1 MSQADLPQPLPDVS
15 PEDILQRAAIDR
27 STRLPV
33 LFFFTSAA
41 FWLLLATVLGLVSSI
56 KMVAP
61 GFLGIDW
68 LNFGR
73 SQPAFMNALVY
84 GWAFQ
89 AGLGVMIWM
98 MARLCRTEVKNP
110 ITLVVAGHFWNVGV
124 TAGVIGILAGYGSPM
139 KWLEF
144 PSMVWPI
151 LLVSYSMIVVWL
163 VVMFAARSKGDVFIS
178 QWYLLAACFSFPWL
192 YLTANLFLNVF
203 QKTGVAGPAIASWYA
218 NNILFLWMVPVGL
231 ASSYFII
238 PKIVG
243 KPIHS
248 YQLASFAF
256 WGLVAISPWS
266 GAQDLIG
273 GPLPAWLP
281 AVAGTAQI
289 LLLIPVLAIAFNHY
303 LTVKG
308 HHRLVELS
316 PSLRFTFFGSIGYA
330 ITSVCAA
337 LLSSL
342 TLARYTGFSF
352 AQDAV
357 ALSGVYMFFTM
368 TMFGA
373 IYFIVPRITGCEW
386 ISGGRIRFHFWW
398 STYACIALC
407 VLLLAAG
414 FSHGAAADTWDS
426 DMSGAITFSYG
437 YLVGLILAWLFIV
450 AANAVFLHHLALMV
464 CKRGRQA
471 GAATLIHPAAPYDS
485 AELVITTE
493 GAEA

>member
-1 MSQADLPQPLPDVS
+1 MSQEDQTQPPIEVT

-41 FWLLLATVLGLVSSI
+41 AWLLIATILGLISST
-56 KMVAP
+56 KLVAP

-68 LNFGR
+68 LNYGR
-73 SQPAFMNALVY
+73 SQPAFLNAILY

-98 MARLCRTEVKNP
+98 MARLCRTELKNP
-110 ITLVVAGHFWNVGV
+110 ITLVVAGHFWNIGV
-124 TAGVIGILAGYGSPM
+124 AAGVIGILAGYGTAM

-144 PSMVWPI
+144 PSFVWPI

-163 VVMFAARSKGDVFIS
+163 VVMFSARRKGHVFVS

-192 YLTANLFLNVF
+192 YLTANLILNVF
-203 QKTGVAGPAIASWYA
+203 KGTGVAGPAIASWYA
-218 NNILFLWMVPVGL
+218 NNILFLWLVPVGL

-248 YQLASFAF
+248 YQLASLAF
-256 WGLVAISPWS
+256 WGLVGIAPWA
-266 GAQDLIG
+266 GAQELIG
-273 GPLPAWLP
+273 GPIPAWMP
-281 AVAGTAQI
+281 AIGGAAQV
-289 LLLIPVLAIAFNHY
+289 LLLIPVLAVGLNHY
-303 LTVKG
+303 LTVRGSHK
-308 HHRLVELS
+308 LVEMS
-316 PSLRFTFFGSIGYA
+316 PSLRFTFFGSVGYVV
-330 ITSVCAA
+330 TSVSAA
-337 LLSSL
+337 VLSFMSM
-342 TLARYTGFSF
+342 ARYTSFGF

-357 ALSGVYMFFTM
+357 AITGIYMFFSM
-368 TMFGA
+368 AMFGA

-386 ISGGRIRFHFWW
+386 VSGGRIRFHFWG
-398 STYACIALC
+398 SAYACISLVI
-407 VLLLAAG
+407 VLLAGG
-414 FSHGAAADTWDS
+414 FSHGAGTENWDS
-426 DMSGAITFSYG
+426 DMQDAVTFSSG
-437 YLVGLILAWLFIV
+437 YLVGRILAWVFLA

-464 CKRGRQA
+464 SNCGRKA
-471 GAATLIHPAAPYDS
+471 GAPTLIHPHTPYDE

>member
-1 MSQADLPQPLPDVS
+1 MSQEDHSQPLPDIT

-41 FWLLLATVLGLVSSI
+41 AWLLAATLLGLVSSI
-56 KMVAP
+56 KLVAP

-68 LNFGR
+68 LNYGR
-73 SQPAFMNALVY
+73 SQPAFLNALLY

-98 MARLCRTEVKNP
+98 MARLCRTELKNP
-110 ITLVVAGHFWNVGV
+110 ITLVVAGHFWNAGV
-124 TAGVIGILAGYGSPM
+124 AAGVIGILSGYGTAM

-144 PSMVWPI
+144 PSFAWPI

-163 VVMFAARSKGDVFIS
+163 VVMFAARRKGHVFIS
-178 QWYLLAACFSFPWL
+178 QWYLLAACFSFPWI

-203 QKTGVAGPAIASWYA
+203 QQSGVAGPAIAAWYA
-218 NNILFLWMVPVGL
+218 NNVIFLWLVPVGL

-248 YQLASFAF
+248 YQMASLAF
-256 WGLVAISPWS
+256 WALVAISPWA
-266 GAQDLIG
+266 GAQALIG
-273 GPLPAWLP
+273 GPLPAWIP
-281 AVAGTAQI
+281 TIAGGAQV
-289 LLLIPVLAIAFNHY
+289 LLLVPVLAVALNHY
-303 LTVKG
+303 LTVRGSHK
-308 HHRLVELS
+308 LVELS
-316 PSLRFTFFGSIGYA
+316 PSLRFTFFGSIGYV
-330 ITSVCAA
+330 ITSVSAA
-337 LLSSL
+337 LLCSL
-342 TLARYTGFSF
+342 TLSRFTSFSF
-352 AQDAV
+352 THDAV
-357 ALSGVYMFFTM
+357 AFCGLYMFFTM

-386 ISGGRIRFHFWW
+386 ISGPRIRFHFWW
-398 STYACIALC
+398 SAYACIALC

-414 FSHGAAADTWDS
+414 FSHGAATDTWDS
-426 DMSGAITFSYG
+426 NMENAIIFSKG
-437 YLVGLILAWLFIV
+437 YLIGQILAWIFLIV
-450 AANAVFLHHLALMV
+450 ANGVFLHHLALMV
-464 CKRGRQA
+464 CNRGRKA
-471 GAATLIHPAAPYDS
+471 GSATLIHQPAPYDQ